1 MAYLLPANYLQRPVL
16 VIGAGTL
23 GRRIALMVAAQ
34 GGEVRIFD
42 LSAEQ
47 GGKAK
52 AFVEEQLPKFLE
64 KFKTGSRGSVSVFDD
79 LGKAVADTW
88 LIIEAIPEK
97 LELKK
102 KLFGELDKLAPADAI
117 LASNS
122 SSYPSSKFIDAV
134 SDAGRARVINTHFYM
149 PPVQNAVELMSC
161 GYTDPAVIEALKK
174 TLPAFGGLVPFVVLK
189 ESVGFIFNRVWAAI
203 KRECLNVVATG
214 VSTPQ
219 DVDAIFRVNSGSP
232 VGPFKEMD
240 LVGLDVVL
248 AIEEHYARLD
258 PSLPA
263 GPRELLRKYIA
274 AGKLG
279 VKSGSGFYDGYAAAA
294 PKQPAV

>member
-1 MAYLLPANYLQRPVL
+1 MAYIKPANHRQRPIL

-23 GRRIALMVAAQ
+23 GRRIALMMAAQ

-47 GGKAK
+47 NNKAK
-52 AFVEEQLPKFLE
+52 DFIDEQLPKLPD
-64 KFKTGSRGSVSVFDD
+64 KFKTGSKGNVALFND
-79 LGKAVADTW
+79 LAKATENAW
-88 LIIEAIPEK
+88 LIFEAVPEK

-102 KLFGELDKLAPADAI
+102 KIFGDLDKLAPADAI

-122 SSYPSSKFIDAV
+122 SSYPSSRFIDNV
-134 SDAGRARVINTHFYM
+134 SAEGRGRVVNTHFYM
-149 PPVQNAVELMSC
+149 PPTQNAVEIMSC
-161 GYTDPAVIEALKK
+161 GFTEQTVIDTFMEAL
-174 TLPAFGGLVPFVVLK
+174 PSFGGLVPFVVLK

-219 DVDAIFRVNSGSP
+219 DVDRIFKVNSGSP

-240 LVGLDVVL
+240 MVGLDVVL
-248 AIEEHYARLD
+248 AIEEHYAELD

-279 VKSGSGFYDGYAAAA
+279 VKSGSGFYDGYQTAA
-294 PKQPAV
+294 PKQQAV